1 MTDILCVLTRLL
13 GISLLAINKKS
24 QHLLNLVKP
33 TRLVAK
39 NGLINGRKNKIKKY
53 FMGINYNKREHL
65 ELLKRKSVIVNTNSE
80 DCIKLRRYS
89 MMTIGS
95 LNWCIREHYLDL
107 LENFRK
113 GKLQTF
119 DFCLSFDNTGR
130 VTSDILDILESNL
143 ILLAPNDVS
152 LGFSDLLEEI
162 FDACEAYLQ
171 DPEFRDENSD
181 VELKNS
187 VEESYFKIQNFL
199 TEE

>member
-1 MTDILCVLTRLL
+1 
-13 GISLLAINKKS
+13 
-24 QHLLNLVKP
+24 
-33 TRLVAK
+33 
-39 NGLINGRKNKIKKY
+39 
-53 FMGINYNKREHL
+53 MGINYNKREHL
-65 ELLKRKSVIVNTNSE
+65 ELLKRKSVIVNAKSE
-80 DCIKLRRYS
+80 DCRKLRRYS
-89 MMTIGS
+89 MMTISS

-119 DFCLSFDNTGR
+119 DFCISFDNTGR

-152 LGFSDLLEEI
+152 LGFSDLLQEI

-187 VEESYFKIQNFL
+187 VEESYLKIQNFL
-199 TEE
+199 TEETEE